1 MAKTMPERKGHSA
14 LGLDAELARRL
25 LYTMLLIRRFE
36 EKAAEAY
43 TLGKV
48 GGFLHLYIGQE
59 AVAVGASSVL
69 RADDYA
75 ISAYREHG
83 HCLAKGADPRRV
95 MAELFGRRD
104 GLSKGKGGSMH
115 LFDRS
120 VNFLGGHAIVG
131 SHLPLAAGAAFAIK
145 YEGRDAVVVCY
156 FGDGAVAQGEFH
168 ESLNIA
174 ALWKLPVIYLCEN
187 NRYAMGTST
196 DRALAQTEI
205 WKFGQTYGIPS
216 APRRSR
222 RTRGSSPAAARRT
235 EMAVM
240 TYREALNL
248 ALREE
253 MRRDPSVFV
262 MGEEVGLYEGAYK
275 VTQGLLKEFGPKRV
289 VDTPIAESA
298 FTGIG
303 IGAAVLGLRPVVE
316 MMTFNFALLA
326 LDQIVN
332 SAAKMFYMSGGQY
345 SVPIVIRGPGGPAA
359 QLAAQHSQ
367 SMEVYFYHVPG
378 LKGVRATTPMDA
390 KGLLKSAIR
399 DDNPVIFIEAETLYP
414 VKGEVPEDPDF
425 VIPLGQAIVRREG
438 TDVTVIA
445 YMGMMYRSME
455 AARSE
460 ERRVGKECR

>member
-1 MAKTMPERKGHSA
+1 MAKTMPERKGPSA

-43 TLGKV
+43 ALGKV

-59 AVAVGASSVL
+59 AVAAGASSVL

-131 SHLPLAAGAAFAIK
+131 SHLPIAAGAAFAIK

-216 APRRSR
+216 EKVDGMDVLAVRAVVGR
-222 RTRGSSPAAARRT
+222 AVARARQDKT
-235 EMAVM
+235 PSLIEAD
-240 TYREALNL
+240 TYRF
-248 ALREE
+248 RGHS
-253 MRRDPSVFV
+253 MRDPAGAVYRTK
-262 MGEEVGLYEGAYK
+262 EEVEREK
-275 VTQGLLKEFGPKRV
+275 QR
-289 VDTPIAESA
+289 D
-298 FTGIG
+298 
-303 IGAAVLGLRPVVE
+303 
-316 MMTFNFALLA
+316 
-326 LDQIVN
+326 
-332 SAAKMFYMSGGQY
+332 
-345 SVPIVIRGPGGPAA
+345 PIVMFRERVLTAGILTEADIRALEKDVNDRIDEA
-359 QLAAQHSQ
+359 VAFA
-367 SMEVYFYHVPG
+367 
-378 LKGVRATTPMDA
+378 DA
-390 KGLLKSAIR
+390 S
-399 DDNPVIFIEAETLYP
+399 
-414 VKGEVPEDPDF
+414 PEPPDEWLF
-425 VIPLGQAIVRREG
+425 
-438 TDVTVIA
+438 TDI
-445 YMGMMYRSME
+445 Y
-455 AARSE
+455 
-460 ERRVGKECR
+460 KED